1 LQHISIIRRAKTING
16 VSLNLQIHNNSTLGM
31 SPRPH
36 TPPAFENDSNIL
48 KCSNAGIMWDLK
60 DNVSLFRHPFNLAI
74 LDEYFCQICINIQV
88 QFLD

>member
-1 LQHISIIRRAKTING
+1 
-16 VSLNLQIHNNSTLGM
+16 M

-36 TPPAFENDSNIL
+36 TPSAFENDSNIL

-60 DNVSLFRHPFNLAI
+60 DNVSLFGHPFNLAI
-74 LDEYFCQICINIQV
+74 LDEYFCQICINIQM